1 MAQLADVA
9 DHFVVLLHGQ
19 GADVLEAQHLRQLL
33 CPLDGLRGVLVGGGD
48 DEVGRG
54 KVHLGSV
61 LHAGGLTACHGVA
74 GNELHPCRAHGLHR
88 LHKAGLDAG
97 HIREDAAGLEE
108 RAVGFEP
115 LQQGR
120 GVQAEDDVV
129 GLLHQIFKIM
139 GLAAGNVAVVEGILQ
154 VPLAAVDAVHMETGF
169 GQLQGI
175 LAAQQTKTHHEITF
189 CFVKHILPP
198 HPKAGWLQRN
208 SASSSG
214 WLRRHPQSGA
224 ARRLR
229 SAPQGS

>member
-1 MAQLADVA
+1 M
-9 DHFVVLLHGQ
+9 LLHGQ
-19 GADVLEAQHLRQLL
+19 GADVFEAQHLGQL
-33 CPLDGLRGVLVGGGD
+33 PDPGDGLRGILPGRGD
-48 DEVGRG
+48 DEVRRG
-54 KVHLGSV
+54 KIHLGGV
-61 LHAGGLTACHGVA
+61 FHAGSLAACHRVA
-74 GNELHPCRAHGLHR
+74 GDELDPRRAEGLHR
-88 LHKAGLDAG
+88 LHQAGLDAG

-108 RAVGFEP
+108 RAVGYEP
-115 LQQGR
+115 FQQGR
-120 GVQAEDDVV
+120 RVQAEDDVV

-139 GLAAGNVAVVEGILQ
+139 GLAAGNVAVVKGILQ
-154 VPLAAVDAVHMETGF
+154 VPLAAVDAVHMEAGF